1 MIEPSNI
8 ERANLPDTT
17 RDYLYELERNLTA
30 ALARADALQSER
42 DWTQGS
48 LEDWKRSLSM
58 TIEGNLKCIETLVNE
73 RNSLQ
78 KANEN
83 LRKMTCQ
90 ADDECTRLS
99 LALLDTEKK
108 NDGLQRKVEALQ
120 AELNNEKEQLSIAL
134 AGKRIDAKEVTRL
147 DEWVA
152 RLREKRDAL
161 LEEQAALKLQVD
173 AIKRY
178 ATTENCDVCPAHLTQ
193 HCADGGCLENVFK
206 ALADARK
213 VVAT

>member
-1 MIEPSNI
+1 MRLSDKQMKQAFDMWINI
-8 ERANLPDTT
+8 PHEERRNGP
-17 RDYLYELERNLTA
+17 LERIAVPVEGGAVDYFSQFGLLIGREMHVLTSRWEVAAWGVEHLQRELTA

-108 NDGLQRKVEALQ
+108 NDGLQRKV
-120 AELNNEKEQLSIAL
+120 
-134 AGKRIDAKEVTRL
+134 
-147 DEWVA
+147 
-152 RLREKRDAL
+152 
-161 LEEQAALKLQVD
+161 D

-206 ALADARK
+206 ALAEARK
-213 VVAT
+213 VTP